1 MAFTRFFDDPCR
13 IQKYLEESTSI
24 GNYNMNVPGNGT
36 SPTYFNDPYVKIQKW
51 GGNLSSNKTD
61 LESELFKLHRKL
73 NRDSIK
79 ENNYVD
85 YLNNNAIYNTNNTN
99 NTNTNN
105 SEITGQSRVSHP
117 AWVYREINNFNKLS
131 NNYYVPNNFKYL
143 HLNPQTNVCIPFH
156 NNISSRILQKD
167 YYALSNNYDRE
178 KRITN
183 E

>member
-1 MAFTRFFDDPCR
+1 MAFTRFYDDPCR
-13 IQKYLEESTSI
+13 IQKYLEETTSI
-24 GNYNMNVPGNGT
+24 GNYNMNVPGNGS
-36 SPTYFNDPYVKIQKW
+36 SPIYFNDPYIKLQKW

-73 NRDSIK
+73 NRDTIK

-85 YLNNNAIYNTNNTN
+85 YLNNHNVYTQNNSII
-99 NTNTNN
+99 NN

-117 AWVYREINNFNKLS
+117 AWVYREINNFNKQD
-131 NNYYVPNNFKYL
+131 NEHYVPNNFKYL
-143 HLNPQTNVCIPFH
+143 HFNPQENICIPFH
-156 NNISSRILQKD
+156 NNISSRMLQKD
-167 YYALSNNYDRE
+167 YYTINNNYDKE

>member
-1 MAFTRFFDDPCR
+1 MAFTRFYDDPCR

-36 SPTYFNDPYVKIQKW
+36 NPTLFNDPYIKLQKW

-61 LESELFKLHRKL
+61 LESELFILHRKL
-73 NRDSIK
+73 NRDTIK

-85 YLNNNAIYNTNNTN
+85 YLNNNAIYNQNRSKTD
-99 NTNTNN
+99 N

-117 AWVYREINNFNKLS
+117 PWVYREINNFNKQDS
-131 NNYYVPNNFKYL
+131 DYYVPNNFNYL
-143 HLNPQTNVCIPFH
+143 HLNPQENICIPFH
-156 NNISSRILQKD
+156 NNISSRMLQKD
-167 YYALSNNYDRE
+167 YYALNNNFDRE